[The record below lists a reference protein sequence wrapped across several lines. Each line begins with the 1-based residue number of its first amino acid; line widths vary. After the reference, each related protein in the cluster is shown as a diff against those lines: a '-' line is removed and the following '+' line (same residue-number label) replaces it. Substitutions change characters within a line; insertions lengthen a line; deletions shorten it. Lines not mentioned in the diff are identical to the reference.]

1 MKPICIA
8 LICLGITGIAVPPL
22 CGFLDALTGHDG
34 QMALF
39 LGGFLYPAWGMTV
52 VCLVGSLVCRFML
65 KPQFAEPQL
74 ANIGI
79 AIGIVGVAANVSLV
93 WLSF

>member
-8 LICLGITGIAVPPL
+8 LICLGITGIIVPPL

-39 LGGFLYPAWGMTV
+39 LGGFLYPAWGMTF

-65 KPQFAEPQL
+65 KPQFAEPRL
-74 ANIGI
+74 ATIGI
-79 AIGIVGVAANVSLV
+79 AIGLVGLATNVSLFLFSV
-93 WLSF
+93 